1 MLTALSAIA
10 LLLLYIAAGA
20 VLFTFWEDWTFFEG
34 FYFCFITM
42 TTIGF
47 GDLVPQEPEYMLIC
61 TMYILVG
68 LALTSTIIELVRRQY
83 AQSWR
88 RMKELSARL
97 QGLSGPLSEALRRI
111 DLQGKASSVDLGVLQ
126 ELRDLK
132 KTLALTRLETRL
144 RFSRPSGVTSDNPEW
159 ARQMEEVLKDI
170 VEVEDEPRKPVLQ
183 I

>member
-1 MLTALSAIA
+1 
-10 LLLLYIAAGA
+10 
-20 VLFTFWEDWTFFEG
+20 
-34 FYFCFITM
+34 
-42 TTIGF
+42 
-47 GDLVPQEPEYMLIC
+47 MLIC
-61 TMYILVG
+61 TLYILVG

-97 QGLSGPLSEALRRI
+97 QGLSGPLAEALKRI

-126 ELRDLK
+126 ELRDLR

-144 RFSRPSGVTSDNPEW
+144 RFSKATGEDSASPEW

-170 VEVEDEPRKPVLQ
+170 AEAEDPPRKPVLQ
-183 I
+183 IIVYESSV